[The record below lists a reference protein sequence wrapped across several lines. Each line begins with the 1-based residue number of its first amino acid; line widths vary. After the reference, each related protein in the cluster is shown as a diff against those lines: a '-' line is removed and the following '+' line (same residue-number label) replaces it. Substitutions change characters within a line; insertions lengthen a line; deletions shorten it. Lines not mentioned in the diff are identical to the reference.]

1 MLQTTIRVNKQDA
14 LILKQIQNFLEMR
27 ERSLTQSELL
37 HHLLQFLLEYEND
50 FFREIEMMERH
61 RRRHEK
67 MLEEWMRVILK
78 KTREL

>member
-37 HHLLQFLLEYEND
+37 HQLLQFLLEYEND

>member
-50 FFREIEMMERH
+50 FFREIEIMERH
-61 RRRHEK
+61 RCRHEK

>member
-37 HHLLQFLLEYEND
+37 HQLLHFLLEYEND

>member
-1 MLQTTIRVNKQDA
+1 MPQTTIRVNKQDA
-14 LILKQIQNFLEMR
+14 LILKQIQNFLELR

-37 HHLLQFLLEYEND
+37 HQLLQFLLEYEND
-50 FFREIEMMERH
+50 FFREIERMEKQ

-67 MLEEWMRVILK
+67 ILEEWMRVILK